1 MEKGLVFDIRRY
13 SVHDGPGIRTTV
25 FLQGCPL
32 RCSWCH
38 NPEGLKAEPVII
50 SRKRR
55 LDGKVYHYDKA
66 TSEWYTPEA
75 VFEVIEKDRIFYEE
89 SGGGVTFSG
98 GEPLMQPG
106 FLLDLIELCRK
117 NGIHTTLDT
126 SGYAPENIFKTVTD
140 ITDLVLFDLK
150 STDNEKHIL
159 FTGADNKLIISNLKS
174 LNGEKPKLIIR
185 IPVIPGFN
193 TGAGE
198 TEAMR
203 DQIANL
209 DIQVSRV
216 DLLPFHSLGHQK
228 YRSLGIK
235 YRMDPLMVAD
245 NEILE
250 NMTHIFMQGGFK
262 VKKGG

>member
-13 SVHDGPGIRTTV
+13 SVHDGPGIRTTI
-25 FLQGCPL
+25 FFKGCPL
-32 RCSWCH
+32 RCRWCH
-38 NPEGLKAEPVII
+38 NPEGLTAEPAVI
-50 SRKRR
+50 SRTRM
-55 LDGKVYHYDKA
+55 LDGKLFQYDKP

-193 TGAGE
+193 TE
-198 TEAMR
+198 TVQIEAMR

>member
-25 FLQGCPL
+25 FFQGCPL
-32 RCSWCH
+32 RCRWCH
-38 NPEGLKAEPVII
+38 NPEGLGTEPIII

-66 TSEWYTPEA
+66 TSEWFTPKE
-75 VFEVIEKDRIFYEE
+75 VFEVIEKDRVFYEE

-159 FTGADNKLIISNLKS
+159 FTGTDNKLIINNLKS

-193 TGAGE
+193 TGPGE

-216 DLLPFHSLGHQK
+216 DLLPFHSLGHGK
-228 YRSLGIK
+228 YKSLGLK
-235 YRMDPLMVAD
+235 YKMDPGMVVE
-245 NEILE
+245 NELLE
-250 NMTHIFMQGGFK
+250 TITSIFMKSGFAVKIGG
-262 VKKGG
+262 